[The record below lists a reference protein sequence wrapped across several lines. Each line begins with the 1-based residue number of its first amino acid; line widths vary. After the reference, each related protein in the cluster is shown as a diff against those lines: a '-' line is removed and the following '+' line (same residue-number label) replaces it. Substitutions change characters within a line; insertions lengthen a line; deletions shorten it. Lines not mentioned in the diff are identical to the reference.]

1 MNLSIFKSKKN
12 IYQGFHRS
20 IPICLGYFPIGF
32 AFGVMAAGV
41 GMNFLETSL
50 MSILVYAG
58 SAQFIAVGMVGEQIA
73 VFTIALTTFLINL
86 RHLLMSAALAPCLGH
101 LTRLQQAIFAYQLTD
116 ESFALHSVDFKKE
129 KNPPVD
135 RIIAT
140 NMTAHLCWLGG
151 SVAGVW
157 TGSLLT
163 DLEALGLD
171 FALPAMF
178 IFLLIIQLASL
189 KYILVALL
197 AVALSL
203 FLFRFIGGHWYII
216 ITTLVAAT
224 AGLLFENTKSIKFG
238 KENK

>member
-1 MNLSIFKSKKN
+1 MSISKKD
-12 IYQGFHRS
+12 IYQGLHRS
-20 IPICLGYFPIGF
+20 IPVCLGYFPIGF
-32 AFGVMAAGV
+32 AFGVMAVGV
-41 GMNFLETSL
+41 DMNFMETAL

-73 VFTIALTTFLINL
+73 VLTIALTTFLVNL
-86 RHLLMSAALAPCLGH
+86 RHLLMSAALAPSLGH
-101 LTRLQQAIFAYQLTD
+101 LTRLQQAVFAYQLTD
-116 ESFALHSVDFKKE
+116 ESFALHSLDFKEE
-129 KNPPVD
+129 KTPPVT

-140 NMTAHLCWLGG
+140 NMTAHLCWVTG
-151 SVAGVW
+151 SVAGAW
-157 TGSLLT
+157 TGGLLT
-163 DLEALGLD
+163 DLETLGLD

-203 FLFRFIGGHWYII
+203 FLHNFLGGHWYII
-216 ITTLVAAT
+216 FTTLLAAT
-224 AGLLFENTKSIKFG
+224 AGLFLDNIKNTSLW